1 MNEEY
6 LDKSSNRGLNLEET
20 STSWTTS
27 AGASA
32 TRSRVGFVCGTSSGH
47 LSSGSTRNAGPFNE
61 RLSEVIA
68 SALRPRLPSS
78 AGLSL
83 PGQWRH
89 GFGSEVS
96 RISESLLAMKAG

>member
-1 MNEEY
+1 MIRQTLMNEES
-6 LDKSSNRGLNLEET
+6 LDKSSKLGLTLEAT
-20 STSWTTS
+20 STSWKTS

-32 TRSRVGFVCGTSSGH
+32 TRSRVGFVCGTFSGH
-47 LSSGSTRNAGPFNE
+47 LSSSSTRNAGPFNQ

-78 AGLSL
+78 AGIGL

-89 GFGSEVS
+89 
-96 RISESLLAMKAG
+96 